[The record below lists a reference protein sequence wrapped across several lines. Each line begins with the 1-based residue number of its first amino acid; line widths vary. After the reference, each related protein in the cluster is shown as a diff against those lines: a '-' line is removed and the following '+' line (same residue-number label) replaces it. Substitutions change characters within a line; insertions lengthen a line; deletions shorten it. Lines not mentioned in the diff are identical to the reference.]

1 MKFNRTILV
10 SFFLIIVLSF
20 PCQGA
25 NNSIGVHESVQLWI
39 SGGVKDYFAGSIG
52 LRQNNFGLELGC
64 CFNSEIS
71 KNDFLDY
78 PCPHYDYTVIGNK
91 RVGNTLG
98 IDLLYFYSPN
108 NYIFSV
114 YGGIGVYAEDQS
126 KIVRSNAT
134 GWLYRNDRD
143 SKFHFPFSVGI
154 KYLFDKKYEMGL
166 GYHTLRGFNAQF
178 SLVVK

>member
-25 NNSIGVHESVQLWI
+25 NNFWGVHESVQLWI
-39 SGGVKDYFAGSIG
+39 SGGVNDCFTGSLG
-52 LRQNNFGLELGC
+52 FRQNNFGLEVGY
-64 CFNSEIS
+64 CFNGEMS
-71 KNDFLDY
+71 KKGFLDY
-78 PCPHYDYTVIGNK
+78 PCPHYDYTVIGIK

-126 KIVRSNAT
+126 KIVRSNVT
-134 GWLYRNDRD
+134 GWLYRNGCDP
-143 SKFHFPFSVGI
+143 KFYFPFSVGI

>member
-25 NNSIGVHESVQLWI
+25 NNFWGVHESAQLWI
-39 SGGVKDYFAGSIG
+39 SGGVNDCFTGSLG
-52 LRQNNFGLELGC
+52 FRQNNFGLEVGC

-78 PCPHYDYTVIGNK
+78 PCPHGYYTVIGNK

-114 YGGIGVYAEDQS
+114 YGGIGVYAEGQIE
-126 KIVRSNAT
+126 IVRSNAT
-134 GWLYRNDRD
+134 GWLYRNGCD
-143 SKFHFPFSVGI
+143 SKFYFPFSVGI

>member
-25 NNSIGVHESVQLWI
+25 NNSIGVQWI

-71 KNDFLDY
+71 KTTFQII
-78 PCPHYDYTVIGNK
+78 PAHIITIQSQEIK
-91 RVGNTLG
+91 EQATL
-98 IDLLYFYSPN
+98 LEQTCC
-108 NYIFSV
+108 IFTHQTTTFFCLWWHR
-114 YGGIGVYAEDQS
+114 VYAEDQS

-143 SKFHFPFSVGI
+143 FKFHFPFSVGI